1 MKKNLL
7 VFSLCAIV
15 LFTGCFGSKKESSK
29 TASDVKIVENKT
41 DDLEAKTYFTKN
53 NEVIFEITN
62 KGKDIV
68 DYVNIDVAFYD
79 NNGNLMKTEKKY
91 FRNIVAGTTN
101 YAKLSLGQMDE
112 KGNTTL
118 PAKIEFALNKT
129 AYSTKFEDVY
139 TDKVSGAVEKSEN
152 EGELNLT
159 INNTSG
165 QKLDDVTAA
174 VVFYKDSKPVDVQT
188 FSFQNVDTTA
198 SQQLYVSTVVDGE
211 TTKMLDYDDAKVVIN
226 NASKYISQ

>member
-79 NNGNLMKTEKKY
+79 NNGNLMKTEKQY
-91 FRNIVAGTTN
+91 
-101 YAKLSLGQMDE
+101 
-112 KGNTTL
+112 
-118 PAKIEFALNKT
+118 
-129 AYSTKFEDVY
+129 
-139 TDKVSGAVEKSEN
+139 
-152 EGELNLT
+152 
-159 INNTSG
+159 
-165 QKLDDVTAA
+165 
-174 VVFYKDSKPVDVQT
+174 
-188 FSFQNVDTTA
+188 
-198 SQQLYVSTVVDGE
+198 
-211 TTKMLDYDDAKVVIN
+211 VIN
-226 NASKYISQ
+226 QWNKDVGTFNMK

>member
-7 VFSLCAIV
+7 IFSMCAVFWWKKFFSK
-15 LFTGCFGSKKESSK
+15 CFKMEKEK
-29 TASDVKIVENKT
+29 WLYLEDVNPKRKR
-41 DDLEAKTYFTKN
+41 
-53 NEVIFEITN
+53 IFLTN

-79 NNGNLMKTEKKY
+79 NNGNLMKTEKQY
-91 FRNIVAGTTN
+91 VRNIVAGTTN

-129 AYSTKFEDVY
+129 VYSTKFEDVY
-139 TDKVSGAVEKSEN
+139 TDKVSGTVEKSEN